1 MTRPRLP
8 RRPTGVTLLEMMLVL
23 VVMGIL
29 LAMGGARFLNMQV
42 SNVFTN
48 EVDRFG
54 GELKMLGTAARTAGD
69 LQPAT
74 LAVAINNTG
83 LGTPQTGRFRWRSWQ
98 DGKVRQSGELGSRE
112 SITLQYSRA
121 YDFRAAATK
130 GVYMDVCKVG
140 ADGTLG
146 SPLVQVLFKPDGSPV
161 DPGDLRIGN
170 SSRTYLTHL
179 SPMGAIDGPRL
190 P

>member
-1 MTRPRLP
+1 MTRPRPSRLP
-8 RRPTGVTLLEMMLVL
+8 RRPPGVSLLELMLVL
-23 VVMGIL
+23 ALLGIL
-29 LAMGGARFLNMQV
+29 LAMGGARFMKMQT

-54 GELKMLGTAARTAGD
+54 GELKMLGAAARTSGD

-74 LAVAINNTG
+74 LAAAINNTD
-83 LGTPQTGRFRWRSWQ
+83 L
-98 DGKVRQSGELGSRE
+98 
-112 SITLQYSRA
+112 
-121 YDFRAAATK
+121 
-130 GVYMDVCKVG
+130 DVCKVG

-146 SPLVQVLFKPDGSPV
+146 SPLMQVLFKPDGSPV
-161 DPGDLRIGN
+161 DPGDIQIGITG
-170 SSRTYLTHL
+170 RTYVTHL